1 MKHCLH
7 STMWCAWRSVQW
19 PTAIWSN
26 RVRPVTRGESK
37 KDLPEYD
44 YASGYSCSILCRV
57 TGWYRSTGHLEF
69 QNGPKVYILT
79 VSICTIVFL
88 FLFHWDRKPQTKR
101 LWWLLRVM
109 LLFLSYLFPA
119 LRIHS
124 LHRLCRVIKSREVE
138 VEVSSIETADSQR
151 FPVFLSVASVLV
163 FSPLISA
170 ITTLHLDNQ
179 SRYQE
184 IARPA
189 RRAHPQ
195 VSIANRCRTIE
206 IELRSSRVR
215 SRVFEFELMWWRRR
229 S

>member
-1 MKHCLH
+1 MCNGRQRYDLTEYAQSQEASQRKTYQNT
-7 STMWCAWRSVQW
+7 TMLADILARSFVALLAGIV
-19 PTAIWSN
+19 PL
-26 RVRPVTRGESK
+26 V
-37 KDLPEYD
+37 
-44 YASGYSCSILCRV
+44 ILN
-57 TGWYRSTGHLEF
+57 F

-101 LWWLLRVM
+101 LWWLPRVM

-124 LHRLCRVIKSREVE
+124 LHRLCRVIKSREGE
-138 VEVSSIETADSQR
+138 VEVSSIETADAQR

-179 SRYQE
+179 SRYQG

-189 RRAHPQ
+189 RRAHPR

-215 SRVFEFELMWWRRR
+215 SRVFEFELMW
-229 S
+229 